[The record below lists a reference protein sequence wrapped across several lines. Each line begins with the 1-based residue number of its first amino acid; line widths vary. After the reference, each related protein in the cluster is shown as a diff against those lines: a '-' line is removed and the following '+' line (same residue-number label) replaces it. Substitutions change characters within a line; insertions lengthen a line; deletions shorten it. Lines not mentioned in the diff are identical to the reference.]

1 MIDKRLYQETFPIS
15 VPPTKPNRRFFRKC
29 RR

>member
-1 MIDKRLYQETFPIS
+1 MIDKRLYQETFS
-15 VPPTKPNRRFFRKC
+15 HLRASTKPNRRFFRKC